1 MNKQPC
7 THTMRNHRFFESG
20 STTLLAMITLAT
32 LALAGATVLF
42 GVSRRYHGNEQV
54 QGWQEA
60 LFAAEGGAD
69 IGLANLR
76 WQVVSGSPTPFDSS
90 LGWVTTTSGS
100 NTTYTYRTPTVGQT
114 GEGTTQTWAIV
125 TIDAPTATTPA
136 GLKDSKGK
144 QWYRI
149 RSTGHAR
156 LPGLKRASIDAL
168 QDPNARRNNSLR
180 KINLLYDRSTGSQL
194 AIPEAT
200 RTIEQIIQPKVS
212 GGFALLARTTLT
224 ISGPQIID
232 SYDPTDPTKSTGGL
246 YDATKRQKNGS
257 IFSNGSA
264 SSALTVASGESVY
277 GNAATNGG
285 TFADPNHTIQ
295 SPGTI
300 NNSTNTPLPVIPDPD
315 WGLPGTPTINGTVTT
330 VTTSNTISVDS
341 DSTQN
346 YYKLSAITAPLTIA
360 LKPGVTSGTLNIWLT
375 GSVTT
380 SGAITIAKGVKVN
393 IYFTGDTFHPGMSGA
408 NVGSINNLNLDA
420 STFTIYGCGTYAGS
434 GPGIDLHVG
443 GAGVQNF
450 YGTVYAP
457 YRLINLKYDGSTN
470 YDPASAHY
478 GSFVGNVIN
487 LRSSVHYDEAA
498 GSGSGPVVDYSRVS
512 YVEDPR

>member
-1 MNKQPC
+1 MHTQSP
-7 THTMRNHRFFESG
+7 THPIHNPRWLQFG

-32 LALAGATVLF
+32 LALAGATVLSA
-42 GVSRRYHGNEQV
+42 VSRRYHGNEQV

-76 WQVVSGSPTPFDSS
+76 WKVVSGSPTAFDSS
-90 LGWVTTTSGS
+90 LGWVSTTSGS
-100 NTTYTYRTPTVGQT
+100 NTTYTYRTPTVVQT
-114 GEGTTQTWAIV
+114 GEGATQTWAVV

-136 GLKDSKGK
+136 GLKDTKGS

-168 QDPNARRNNSLR
+168 QDANARRGNSLR
-180 KINLLYDRSTGSQL
+180 KLNLLYDRSTGGQL

-200 RTIEQIIQPKVS
+200 RTIEQIIQPKTS
-212 GGFALLARTTLT
+212 GGWALLARTTLT

-232 SYDPTDPTKSTGGL
+232 SYDSTDSTKSTNGL
-246 YDATKRQKNGS
+246 YDAAKRQKNGS
-257 IFSNGSA
+257 VYSNGSA
-264 SSALTVASGESVY
+264 STALTIGLGEKVY
-277 GNAATNGG
+277 GNAATNGSNF
-285 TFADPNHTIQ
+285 TDPHKTIQ

-315 WGLPGTPTINGTVTT
+315 WGMPGQPTINGTVTT
-330 VTTSNTISVDS
+330 VTSTNTISVDS

-346 YYKLSAITAPLTIA
+346 YYKLSAISAPLTIA
-360 LKPGVTSGTLNIWLT
+360 LKPGVTTGTINIWLT
-375 GSVTT
+375 GSAST
-380 SGAITIAKGVKVN
+380 SGSITIAKGATVN
-393 IYFTGDTFHPGMSGA
+393 IYFTGDTFHPS
-408 NVGSINNLNLDA
+408 NTNSINNLNLDP
-420 STFTIYGCGTYAGS
+420 STFTIYGTGTYAGS
-434 GPGIDLHVG
+434 GPGIDIHVG
-443 GAGVQNF
+443 GSGGVQNF

-457 YRLINLKYDGSTN
+457 YRKINLKYDGNTN
-470 YDPASAHY
+470 YDPASAFN
-478 GSFVGNVIN
+478 GSFVGDTII
-487 LRSSVHYDEAA
+487 LKGSVHYDEAA
-498 GSGSGPVVDYSRVS
+498 GGGSGPVVDYSRVS